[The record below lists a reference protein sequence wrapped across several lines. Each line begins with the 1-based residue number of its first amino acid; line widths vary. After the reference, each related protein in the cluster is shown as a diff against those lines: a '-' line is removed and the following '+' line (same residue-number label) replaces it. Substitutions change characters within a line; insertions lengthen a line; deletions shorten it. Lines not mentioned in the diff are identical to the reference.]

1 MFERITVAGLTD
13 DENATANRL
22 LKRLDD
28 KRPRNELRQSYYEMK
43 RAVRQVGSIVPSHYF
58 HLGLTL
64 GWNAKGVDG
73 LRNRCNLRGFAW
85 ADGDLDNFGLAE
97 FVDDNRLLSELSA
110 GQTAS
115 LIHGPSF
122 LVNTL
127 GLEDEPRSLLHV
139 RSAMVATGDYN
150 WRTRRM
156 DSLVSVLDTDDRGMP
171 TEFALYLPN
180 LTLSCVKDRGTWSTS
195 RQEHSWGVPVEVMR
209 YKPRD
214 GRQYGVSRITRA
226 TMGLQDAAVRALV
239 RMEGH
244 MDVYSWPEMWL
255 LGADMAVFKNADG
268 SLKTPMQVMLGRI
281 KGVPDDNDAM
291 NPRAEV
297 KQFPAQSPDPHLKQ
311 MNSLSKLVARE
322 FNLPDSSFSM
332 TDYANPTSPDAYVE
346 GRDDL
351 IADAEVAMDEWS
363 VSIRRSVRRGL
374 AMQSGDPALF
384 DRLRGMDALWRS
396 PLHLSR
402 AAEADAGMK
411 TVTALPW
418 LAETEVGMEL
428 LGLTDDQIKRAQAER
443 RRAAGRDI
451 LAALAARPVVESD
464 AAGG

>member
-1 MFERITVAGLTD
+1 MFEKITVPGLSD

-22 LKRLDD
+22 LKQLND
-28 KRPRNELRQSYYEMK
+28 KARGNIVRQSYYELK
-43 RAVRQVGSIVPSHYF
+43 RTVQQVGTIVPSHYYGM
-58 HLGLTL
+58 GLTL

-85 ADGDLDNFGLAE
+85 AGGDLDSLGLAE
-97 FVDDNRLLSELSA
+97 FVDDNRLLSEIPQ

-115 LIHGPSF
+115 LIHGPAF
-122 LVNTL
+122 LVNTI
-127 GLEDEPRSLLHV
+127 GMDDEPSSLLHV
-139 RSAMVATGDYN
+139 RSALVATGDYN
-150 WRTRRM
+150 WRTRKM
-156 DSLVSVLDTDDRGMP
+156 DSLISVTDTGDRGQVV
-171 TEFALYLPN
+171 EFTLYLPGE
-180 LTLSCVKDRGTWSTS
+180 TISCRKDGLWGVVA
-195 RQEHSWGVPVEVMR
+195 RQEHSYGVPVEILR

-214 GRQYGVSRITRA
+214 GRQYGTSRITPA
-226 TMGLQDAAVRALV
+226 TMSLQDAAVRALI

-244 MDVYSWPEMWL
+244 MDTYSWPEMWL

-281 KGVPDDNDAM
+281 KGIPDDDDAA

-297 KQFPAQSPDPHLKQ
+297 KQFPASSPRPHLEQ
-311 MNSLSKLVARE
+311 LNSLSKLVARE
-322 FNLPDSSFSM
+322 FSLPDSSFSM

-363 VSIRRSVRRGL
+363 VSIRRAVRRGL
-374 AMQSGDPALF
+374 AMQNRDAALF
-384 DRLRGMDALWRS
+384 DELRGLDALWRS

-411 TVTALPW
+411 AVSAFPW
-418 LAETEVGMEL
+418 LADTEVGLEL
-428 LGLTDDQIKRAQAER
+428 IGLTDDQIRRALAER
-443 RRAAGRDI
+443 RRAAGTSRVLDR
-451 LAALAARPVVESD
+451 LRAVNAGD
-464 AAGG
+464 AEV